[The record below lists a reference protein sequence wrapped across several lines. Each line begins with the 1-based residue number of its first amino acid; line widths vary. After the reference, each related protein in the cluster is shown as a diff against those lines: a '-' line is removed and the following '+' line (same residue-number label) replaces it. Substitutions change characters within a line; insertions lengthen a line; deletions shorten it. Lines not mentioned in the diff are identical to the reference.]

1 MFVDLLL
8 LFGFII
14 ISALGF
20 FQGTVKLVIA
30 LVTFYASVILA
41 SLYFK
46 FAASYIARSGTSPI
60 IADAVSFFLILAIC
74 FILLLAA
81 ALYTFRYVRFPNK
94 LEFIDRILGLLF
106 GIVLG
111 AVGMS
116 IVGMVLR
123 FLFVSHSIGDPYPL
137 TRSLQSS
144 TRTSNILPLLI
155 ENIMP
160 QIFRIIGP
168 FIPEAALPFF
178 SIR

>member
-1 MFVDLLL
+1 
-8 LFGFII
+8 
-14 ISALGF
+14 
-20 FQGTVKLVIA
+20 
-30 LVTFYASVILA
+30 
-41 SLYFK
+41 
-46 FAASYIARSGTSPI
+46 
-60 IADAVSFFLILAIC
+60 
-74 FILLLAA
+74 
-81 ALYTFRYVRFPNK
+81 
-94 LEFIDRILGLLF
+94 
-106 GIVLG
+106 
-111 AVGMS
+111 MS